1 MRVESTTQ
9 ETTAKGAQAAELG
22 ENSEVE
28 DRLSAL
34 RQHATDP
41 RLGAARILVIDASS
55 GRPLMERAADLPAE
69 TASVMKTITCAAA
82 LHVLGPDHRIETQV
96 VRGTASGEVVLV
108 GGGDVTLSRVPGN
121 GETYYTD
128 PPRLEELAR
137 RTLAALG
144 GVPPERI
151 VLDDSLF
158 AGGEWRGDQW
168 DEEDR
173 DPNGD
178 VPFISALQTDG
189 DRDDPASDDGARG
202 SDPTGRA
209 GDAFAGFL
217 GGKPEFSRGV
227 ARQGAEVLASVA
239 SQSIEA
245 LVRECLKTSDN
256 ALAEALAKLSAIA
269 LGSGPGFDEVG
280 EKLRDVLAEY
290 GVPIDGVELLDGSG
304 MSAGI
309 RVPART
315 VVDLLRRAYLREGAL
330 GMLDDRL
337 TRSGPNGTMYEKR
350 FVGENAVI
358 GDALRA
364 KTGYIG
370 SVHSLAGVVRTVGGA
385 ELVFGI
391 FAMGQQM
398 PPDDPARTAIDD
410 FTVRLHALG
419 DALLDLD
426 AAMQLDP

>member
-1 MRVESTTQ
+1 MTDDRPEVHAAGRDDLDELR
-9 ETTAKGAQAAELG
+9 EQAL
-22 ENSEVE
+22 
-28 DRLSAL
+28 
-34 RQHATDP
+34 DP
-41 RLGAARILVIDASS
+41 RLGAARILVIEADS

-82 LHVLGPDHRIETQV
+82 LHVLGPDHRIETRV
-96 VRGTASGEVVLV
+96 VRGGAAGEIVLV
-108 GGGDVTLSRVPGN
+108 GGGDVTLSRVPGD
-121 GETYYTD
+121 GDTYYTD
-128 PPRLEELAR
+128 PPRLDELAR
-137 RTLAALG
+137 RTLRALG
-144 GVPPERI
+144 GTPPTRI

-158 AGGEWRGDQW
+158 AGGEWREDQW
-168 DEEDR
+168 EEEDR

-178 VPFISALQTDG
+178 VPLISSLQTDG

-202 SDPTGRA
+202 ADPTGRA
-209 GDAFAGFL
+209 GEAFAAFL
-217 GGKPEFSRGV
+217 GGSPELVRGT
-227 ARQGAEVLASVA
+227 APEGAEVLASVE
-239 SQSIEA
+239 SRPVEA

-290 GVPIDGVELLDGSG
+290 GVPTDGVELLDGSG

-315 VVDLLRRAYLREGAL
+315 VVDLLRRARLREGAL

-337 TRSGPNGTMYEKR
+337 TRTGPNGTMYVKR
-350 FVGENAVI
+350 FVGENTII

-364 KTGYIG
+364 KTGYIC

-391 FAMGQQM
+391 FAMGDQM
-398 PPDDPARTAIDD
+398 PPEDPARTAVDD
-410 FTVRLHALG
+410 FTVRLHLLG

-426 AAMQLDP
+426 EPIRLDP